1 MASMADV
8 ARACGVSIRTV
19 SRAFSK
25 GEYIHPATRERVMA
39 AAQKLGFEPNL
50 AARSLR
56 TGLSYEI
63 LALAGDMDELHTRKM
78 AAFEAAVRAA
88 GYAMHI
94 LFPRRDSGDAA
105 SLLQM
110 VARVRPA
117 AVVLF
122 PGCGISEDR
131 SAKTL
136 RDKGIAFVTID
147 APGGKGDTVL
157 IDRAQ
162 GVYDAVTYLA
172 EKGHRFVAYA
182 GPSASRSRLDGFERA
197 VAEHGLR
204 SVLLPSDGVEGLDA
218 EGGREAARRWLAC
231 RTRPTAVQTFS
242 DVFAMGFL
250 SVLYEAGVRVP
261 DDVAVVGFD
270 DRFFAALAYPAL
282 TTVAQPNARVGE
294 AAAEMVLKR
303 LSGDDVPRGRWEC
316 VVPTRL
322 VVRASA

>member
-94 LFPRRDSGDAA
+94 LFPPRDPGDAA

-110 VARVRPA
+110 VGRVRPA
-117 AVVLF
+117 AVALF
-122 PGCGISEDR
+122 PGCGIDEGR
-131 SAKTL
+131 SAKML

-147 APGGKGDTVL
+147 APGGKGDAVL

-197 VAEHGLR
+197 VAEHGLKP
-204 SVLLPSDGVEGLDA
+204 VMLPCDDPAASAADGRV
-218 EGGREAARRWLAC
+218 AARRWLAC
-231 RTRPTAVQTFS
+231 AHRPTAVQTFS
-242 DVFAMGFL
+242 DAFAMGFL
-250 SVLYEAGVRVP
+250 AELHEAGVRVP

-303 LSGDDVPRGRWEC
+303 LSGDDAPRGRWEC